1 MKTLGIIFSNIY
13 DSLLGELTDHRT
25 VASLPFGGRYRQ
37 IDFVLSNMSNS
48 GITKVGI
55 VTKYNYQSLR
65 DHQGS
70 GQDWDLNIHHN
81 GLNILPPYA
90 SSHEGVYHGKL
101 EALSNSLSFLTDSDA
116 DFVVLSDSVVQCAI
130 DFRDVVQEH
139 IDSGA
144 DVTIVAVPGRA
155 DGHRVLP
162 FAVRAASSGEVTDV
176 AIEYAA
182 DDSFL
187 CATGM
192 FVMRR
197 DLLVSAIQETVC
209 RGQYHL
215 EKDFLQR
222 QFYQG
227 NLSLHVYLF
236 RQVALFNTSIQEFY
250 DNNLA
255 LLRPEVRQ
263 GLFYGESTIYTKIHN
278 EIPTYY
284 GPNAQIL
291 NCLVA
296 DGCHLEGL
304 AEQSVLFREVKLSK
318 YAAVS
323 RSVIMKGVQ
332 IGEGAVLD
340 CVILDSDV
348 TVRDHVIL
356 KGTPEHPVIVKKG
369 ATI

>member
-1 MKTLGIIFSNIY
+1 MDIECF
-13 DSLLGELTDHRT
+13 LLPCE
-25 VASLPFGGRYRQ
+25 Q
-37 IDFVLSNMSNS
+37 
-48 GITKVGI
+48 
-55 VTKYNYQSLR
+55 
-65 DHQGS
+65 
-70 GQDWDLNIHHN
+70 
-81 GLNILPPYA
+81 PP
-90 SSHEGVYHGKL
+90 L
-101 EALSNSLSFLTDSDA
+101 
-116 DFVVLSDSVVQCAI
+116 
-130 DFRDVVQEH
+130 
-139 IDSGA
+139 
-144 DVTIVAVPGRA
+144 
-155 DGHRVLP
+155 
-162 FAVRAASSGEVTDV
+162 GEVTDV

-278 EIPTYY
+278 ENPDLLR
-284 GPNAQIL
+284 PQRP
-291 NCLVA
+291 
-296 DGCHLEGL
+296 D
-304 AEQSVLFREVKLSK
+304 FKLPGGRP
-318 YAAVS
+318 AV
-323 RSVIMKGVQ
+323 I
-332 IGEGAVLD
+332 
-340 CVILDSDV
+340 
-348 TVRDHVIL
+348 
-356 KGTPEHPVIVKKG
+356 
-369 ATI
+369 